1 MRFSS
6 SGYLEM
12 YWKDEQRD
20 KKYIIERV
28 DKNDRFVNDFKIIHV
43 NASSNVSNK
52 TNHKI

>member
-6 SGYLEM
+6 NDDLEL
-12 YWKDEQRD
+12 YWKDEQGD
-20 KKYIIERV
+20 KKDIIERV
-28 DKNDRFVNDFKIIHV
+28 NTYGEFVNDFKIIYV